1 MVPSPKAWG
10 LQQGSR
16 PASLSLLSSRSGA
29 SALEPLEAGCVSAG
43 VATEGWVHASPTT
56 EHITSVAYTSLTTQA
71 MAGQRHLLMWAVGL
85 AVTGTC
91 LPVAV
96 FRAELFWSKQR
107 ERERDQYQIWGSRQ
121 SIPPPGH
128 TLGWVVSSQTRT
140 GLDIFVQSTA
150 CATVHSIPELSFHTS
165 HSSSPQKSGPCQV
178 PTRDVSSLTDPGE
191 GSRGLTDGSTLPHT
205 VPPHSCPHTGRAQ
218 A

>member
-1 MVPSPKAWG
+1 MGSWSGSYWHMSPSG
-10 LQQGSR
+10 CFQGR
-16 PASLSLLSSRSGA
+16 TV
-29 SALEPLEAGCVSAG
+29 LE
-43 VATEGWVHASPTT
+43 
-56 EHITSVAYTSLTTQA
+56 QA
-71 MAGQRHLLMWAVGL
+71 
-85 AVTGTC
+85 
-91 LPVAV
+91 
-96 FRAELFWSKQR
+96 
-107 ERERDQYQIWGSRQ
+107 EREGERSVSNLGFKT
-121 SIPPPGH
+121 IPPPGH

-140 GLDIFVQSTA
+140 GLDIFVQSIA

-205 VPPHSCPHTGRAQ
+205 VPPHSCPHTGKAQ